1 MKKILFFASAL
12 AGLFLAAS
20 CQQENLEP
28 VGGNTVT
35 YTVQVP
41 EAIST
46 KALIGEDVAA
56 VTQLI
61 YEVYRTEAETADDHS
76 KAELRLYQKEATL
89 TDGEA
94 KVELELV
101 NNQNFRVLFWAQV
114 PNNGVYTTT
123 DLKNVTL
130 LQDLAANA
138 ENYNAFAGADYIK
151 YGDNLA
157 GRTITLVRPIAQLN
171 IATTPESLV
180 LGEGGTGQTTVAV
193 KTSEVIVDGLST
205 TYNVSEAKAGADAV
219 KFEYSATDPDAL
231 TQQTLTVNGKDY
243 QYLSMNYV
251 GFAAAAGSNVTVDY
265 DIVTENVG
273 TVSNIINNVPV
284 KANYRTNIV
293 GNLITSMSDYTVTLD
308 KEWAGVAEEVEIIT
322 DGLVLVHST
331 GVYNISNANGLA
343 YASQNL
349 FAKNGG
355 TYVLTE
361 DIDMTGASSV
371 VTKAAEG
378 LAYNSAAL
386 TYKMTAGSSFE
397 FDGAGHT
404 IKNLPGMFIAYT
416 GSAKSVVVKNLTLET
431 PNVAYDVD
439 DVPETNGVGAFIG
452 YAGTST
458 TITLDNCHVKG
469 GRIEGGHWTG
479 GLVGYA
485 AGYSGNDGPVFETL
499 TIKNCSVRNA
509 TVTGKGSVG
518 GIIGHA
524 TGDDWTLVDMDKITV
539 AFNNI
544 ISTGSSDN
552 KAGSVMGTLGNA
564 GQPKTV
570 NGVTKI
576 GGVTIDNYEVL
587 NNVVKSNNVDNT
599 KLWGRQG
606 NSNGVLTI
614 NGEKVTDFN
623 ADVPT
628 TNNTITVSNDA
639 ELAQA
644 ISAVTGDWTIIL
656 AEGTYSN
663 DINLTVAEYGG
674 AKGDL
679 VFKAVEGAE
688 PVIAGTVTLGL
699 YEKQTT
705 NVAKWNGNVTFEG
718 ITFDHAEAAN
728 HSFSVQNVG
737 TDDESVAL
745 TLKNCKI
752 IGDGEYGIGA
762 NSGCIAYNSRII
774 GCTFENAAMQITG
787 NFGTGLVIDGCTFN
801 ESRINVQGGNGVTVQ
816 NCNFTNTLTS
826 ANVGDSFYLIRSN
839 AIPITVKGC
848 NINIDSELTDVAAGQ
863 AKWGVFWN
871 RGTTNWTV
879 ENVAVTMTEA
889 AMKQTELEVTKCT
902 STGVINSTNMTVNGK
917 TYASTAASL
926 TSAVNSGATDI
937 YVEGNFKMP
946 SSSTSNAIKITSLN
960 GNATIDN
967 TLGSYWDGATLT
979 FNNVNFKTS
988 TGYANGNGSDYAA
1001 LYSKNVTYNKCNFS
1015 GPMRLGRDGAKFI
1028 DCTFNDLGNDYVWT
1042 YGNAASFTGC
1052 TFNSA
1057 GKALLIYSDGG
1068 NGAPAVSVTG
1078 CTFNATTGAK
1088 AGAISNQNC
1097 AAIEIHNHGYGVTLT
1112 TADNTVD
1119 TADGKFSG
1127 EWRIK
1132 TYETGNAD
1140 SKIFV
1145 NGTEYTTLALDG
1157 RTMTIDGTV
1166 VTVQ

>member
-1 MKKILFFASAL
+1 MKKILLLASAL

-89 TDGEA
+89 TDGVA

-130 LQDLAANA
+130 SQDLAANA

-193 KTSEVIVDGLST
+193 ETSEVIVDGLST

-219 KFEYSATDPDAL
+219 KFEYSATDPAAL
-231 TQQTLTVNGKDY
+231 TQQTLTVNGKAY

-251 GFAAAAGSNVTVDY
+251 GFAASAGSNVTVDY

-284 KANYRTNIV
+284 KANHRTNII

-308 KEWAGVAEEVEIIT
+308 KEWATEAEDVEIIT

-378 LAYNSAAL
+378 LTYNSAAL
-386 TYKMTAGSSFE
+386 THKMTTGSSFE

-431 PNVAYDVD
+431 PNVAYDVE

-469 GRIEGGHWTG
+469 GKVEGGHWTG

-499 TIKNCSVRNA
+499 TINDCSVMNA
-509 TVTGKGSVG
+509 TVTGKGSCG

-524 TGDDWTLVDMDKITV
+524 TGDAWTLVDMD
-539 AFNNI
+539 NI
-544 ISTGSSDN
+544 ILTSNTIKSIGDSNN
-552 KAGSVMGTLGNA
+552 KAGSVMGTVGAA
-564 GQPKTV
+564 GTEKIV
-570 NGVTKI
+570 NGVSKT
-576 GGVTIDNYEVL
+576 GGVY
-587 NNVVKSNNVDNT
+587 VDNCIVSDNT
-599 KLWGRQG
+599 VTSNGVENGKLWGRQG
-606 NSNGVLTI
+606 SSTGVLYVD
-614 NGEKVTDFN
+614 GVEVEDFG
-623 ADVPT
+623 VPT
-628 TNNTITVSNDA
+628 EEPTTVTVSNDA
-639 ELAQA
+639 GLAAA
-644 ISAVTGDWTIIL
+644 IASATKDRTIIL
-656 AEGTYSN
+656 EEGTYSDN
-663 DINLTVAEYGG
+663 INLTVAALGQ

-679 VFKAVEGAE
+679 VFKAAEGAS
-688 PVIAGTVTLGL
+688 PVIAGTVTFG
-699 YEKQTT
+699 YRNQGTGAAMWE
-705 NVAKWNGNVTFEG
+705 GDVTFEG
-718 ITFDHAEAAN
+718 ITFDHPAAAT
-728 HSFSVQNVG
+728 HSLDVQDVK
-737 TDDESVAL
+737 SL
-745 TLKNCKI
+745 TLRKCKI
-752 IGDGEYGIGA
+752 IGDGEYGLVSARGNATGTSSIVE
-762 NSGCIAYNSRII
+762 
-774 GCTFENAAMQITG
+774 CTFENAGMQLLG
-787 NFGTGLVIDGCTFN
+787 KFATGLVIDGCTFN
-801 ESRINVQGGNGVTVQ
+801 ESRINVQGGTGVTVQ

-839 AIPITVKGC
+839 AIPITVKEC
-848 NINIDSELTDVAAGQ
+848 NINIDSELDEVAASQ
-863 AKWGVFWN
+863 AKWGILWN

-889 AMKQTELEVTKCT
+889 AMKQTELYVTKCT
-902 STGVINSTNMTVNGK
+902 SSGVINTKNLTVNSK
-917 TYASTAASL
+917 AYASTAAQL
-926 TSAVNSGATDI
+926 TSAVNNGATDI
-937 YVEGNFKMP
+937 YVQGEFKMP
-946 SSSTSNAIKITSLN
+946 SSTTTKTITISPLN

-988 TGYANGNGSDYAA
+988 TGYANGNGADYAA

-1097 AAIEIHNHGYGVTLT
+1097 AAIEIHNYGYGVTLT

-1132 TYETGNAD
+1132 TYETRNAD